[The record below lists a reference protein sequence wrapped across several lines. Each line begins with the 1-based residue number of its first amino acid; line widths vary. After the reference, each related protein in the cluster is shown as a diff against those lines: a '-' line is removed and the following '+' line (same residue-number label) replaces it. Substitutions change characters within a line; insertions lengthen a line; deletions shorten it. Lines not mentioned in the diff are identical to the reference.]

1 MPEDYEIKLA
11 MKDAVPDNWIASIEE
26 LTGDGSEDGLGDK
39 ARFLYTIDE
48 HDKKLPADVERLN
61 EVIAAMPES
70 WQKIYQL
77 KYIEKYSNCDIAKM
91 RGVTESAIRKTLG
104 KITDAIGKD
113 PVLRKMHHKGAKSD

>member
-1 MPEDYEIKLA
+1 
-11 MKDAVPDNWIASIEE
+11 
-26 LTGDGSEDGLGDK
+26 
-39 ARFLYTIDE
+39 
-48 HDKKLPADVERLN
+48 
-61 EVIAAMPES
+61 MPES

-113 PVLRKMHHKGAKSD
+113 PVLRKMHHKGAKSV